1 MDYNEFRLQDFL
13 NDDSFVQWVLFGIGD
28 GHWQQV
34 QADYPGIRQ
43 VMGQA
48 REIVMQLRDEE
59 EEAVVVDE
67 EKVLGRVL
75 AKIGSGDNVFGIPQK
90 KRSPVKWLKW
100 AAAVLFFLGAGW
112 LLINKNLMQAVSYK
126 ELVARAAEQN
136 TLIEKVNTTDDP
148 MRIALEDGTVVTLKK
163 NSRLSYPVHF
173 KEDIRETFLSGE
185 AFFEVAKNPKK
196 PFFVY
201 SNEVVTRVLGTSF
214 DIKAFDGERQVRV
227 NVRTGQVSVF
237 NQKRIS
243 LVDEEVKGLVLSP
256 NQQAVFDRKNESLSK
271 HLSDDPM
278 PLLAEVG
285 DVKKLFDDVPVSQV
299 FQELEELYGIRIIY
313 NKEILSN
320 CIISTR
326 FGHDSLKDKL
336 DVVCQTI
343 GATHKEID
351 AQIIIE
357 SAGCQ

>member
-1 MDYNEFRLQDFL
+1 MDNNEFRLPDFL
-13 NDDSFVQWVLFGIGD
+13 NNDSFVQWVLFRTED

-34 QADYPGIRQ
+34 QADYPGIKP
-43 VMGQA
+43 VMKQA
-48 REIVMQLRDEE
+48 REIIMQLRAEE
-59 EEAVVVDE
+59 EEAVSVDE
-67 EKVLGRVL
+67 EKVLDRIL
-75 AKIGSGDNVFGIPQK
+75 AKIESSENVFGIPPE
-90 KRSPVKWLKW
+90 KRSSMTWLKW
-100 AAAVLFFLGAGW
+100 AAVVLFFLGTGW
-112 LLINKNLMQAVSYK
+112 FLINKNLMQAINYN

-136 TLIEKVNTTDDP
+136 TLIEKINSTDVP
-148 MRIALEDGTVVTLKK
+148 MRIAFEDGTVVTLKK

-173 KEDIRETFLSGE
+173 KEDIREVFLSGE

-201 SNEVVTRVLGTSF
+201 ANEVVTRVLGTSF

-227 NVRTGQVSVF
+227 NVRTGQVSVY

-243 LVDEEVKGLVLSP
+243 LVNEEVKGLVLSP

-271 HLSDDPM
+271 HLSDDPI
-278 PLLAEVG
+278 PLLAEAG
-285 DVKKLFDDVPVSQV
+285 DVKKLFDDIPVSQI
-299 FQELEELYGIRIIY
+299 FQELEALYGIRIIY

-326 FGHDSLKDKL
+326 FGHDSLNDKL
-336 DVVCQTI
+336 DVICQTI